1 MVLPGSAVPV
11 MAGVALLIVPRL
23 LMAGAFGAVVSITAV
38 TVLEVGLL
46 LPAVSFW
53 VAVNAVVP
61 SDIGVVGVKLQL
73 PLASTTAV
81 PIGLP
86 LALMVTTA
94 PGSPVPEI
102 VGVLSPLGLGSEL
115 ITGAVGALVSTTIV

>member
-1 MVLPGSAVPV
+1 
-11 MAGVALLIVPRL
+11 
-23 LMAGAFGAVVSITAV
+23 MAGAFGAVVSITVV
-38 TVLEVGLL
+38 TVLEVELL

-53 VAVNAVVP
+53 VAVNGVVP

-115 ITGAVGALVSTTIV
+115 ITGAVGALASTTIV

>member
-1 MVLPGSAVPV
+1 MEG
-11 MAGVALLIVPRL
+11 RL
-23 LMAGAFGAVVSITAV
+23 GAVVSITVV
-38 TVLEVGLL
+38 TVLEIRLL

-53 VAVNAVVP
+53 VAVNAVEP
-61 SDIGVVGVKLQL
+61 SDIEVVGVKLQL

-94 PGSPVPEI
+94 PVSPVPER
-102 VGVLSPLGLGSEL
+102 VGVLSLLGLGSEL
-115 ITGAVGALVSTTIV
+115 ITGAVGALESTTIV

>member
-1 MVLPGSAVPV
+1 ME
-11 MAGVALLIVPRL
+11 
-23 LMAGAFGAVVSITAV
+23 GAFGAVVSIIVV
-38 TVLEVGLL
+38 TMLEVRLL
-46 LPAVSFW
+46 FPAVSFW
-53 VAVNAVVP
+53 VAVNAVEP

-81 PIGLP
+81 PIGLL

-94 PGSPVPEI
+94 PGSPVPER

-115 ITGAVGALVSTTIV
+115 ITGALGALASTTIV